1 MSRTQKAVS
10 RGHLVAVACLL
21 SIGVSH
27 ASAAT
32 VYSQDSNLAD
42 FTSTISTYGTFIQDL
57 SGTISYTPTNAI
69 LLAADYP
76 RKVGTTFRS
85 VDVQFGTATDHIV
98 VFDNIDHLGYAWDVF
113 QYEILGS
120 NDGSSF
126 TSLFNPHSVNEADQ
140 PNVNAAFTL
149 NQFTGTAPTLLNNSL
164 TPGLGSSVGNIGY
177 EEYFQFST
185 SYSYY
190 RFTPSYLTLNVNGG
204 ENELE
209 LSAVGIAVPSQT
221 ILDTSSGTPEPAS
234 FLFAATGLAALAA
247 RRRRA

>member
-1 MSRTQKAVS
+1 MSRTKHCVF

-21 SIGVSH
+21 ATG
-27 ASAAT
+27 ASSSQAAT
-32 VYSQDSNLAD
+32 VYSQDSNLSD
-42 FTSTISTYGTFIQDL
+42 FTSTVSSYGTFIKSL
-57 SGTISYTPTNAI
+57 SGNISYTPTDAI
-69 LLAADYP
+69 LLAANYA
-76 RKVGTTFRS
+76 RIVGNDAS
-85 VDVQFGTATDHIV
+85 PVDVQFGSATSTIV
-98 VFDNIDHLGYAWDVF
+98 VFDNIDHLGNSWDVF

-120 NDGSSF
+120 NDGTSY
-126 TSLFNPHSVNEADQ
+126 TSLFNPHTVNEPDQ
-140 PNVNAAFTL
+140 PHVNAAFTL
-149 NQFTGTAPTLLNNSL
+149 DQFTGTAPTLLNNSL
-164 TPGLGSSVGNIGY
+164 TPGLGSAEGNIGY

-190 RFTPSYLTLNVNGG
+190 RFTPSALTLYGG